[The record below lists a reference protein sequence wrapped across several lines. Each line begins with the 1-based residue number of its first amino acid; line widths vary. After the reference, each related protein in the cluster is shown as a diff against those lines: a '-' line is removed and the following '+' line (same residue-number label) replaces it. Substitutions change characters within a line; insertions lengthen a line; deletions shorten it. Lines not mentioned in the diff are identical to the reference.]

1 MNAAVQSIKKQNL
14 VEVRSMSNPPLPV
27 KMALESICLLL
38 GESTNDWKVIR
49 SVLARDDFISK
60 ILSFQTENLS

>member
-1 MNAAVQSIKKQNL
+1 
-14 VEVRSMSNPPLPV
+14 MSNPPLPV

-60 ILSFQTENLS
+60 ILSFSTENLS